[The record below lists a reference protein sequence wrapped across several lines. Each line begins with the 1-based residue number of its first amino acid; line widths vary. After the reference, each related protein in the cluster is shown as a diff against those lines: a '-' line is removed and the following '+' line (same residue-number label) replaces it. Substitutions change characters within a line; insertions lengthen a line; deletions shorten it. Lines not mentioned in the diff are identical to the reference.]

1 MNTPLRLQGIPAY
14 IYRVLKEDKSVMK
27 EDKISQA
34 GEPADA
40 FKGQQFEV
48 VTQALSGAFALA
60 IMAQKCTRM
69 SQN

>member
-1 MNTPLRLQGIPAY
+1 METPHSARKAFRLACRG
-14 IYRVLKEDKSVMK
+14 MK

-48 VTQALSGAFALA
+48 VTQALSGCIRPGYYVPKVYKNVPKLDSAPD
-60 IMAQKCTRM
+60 
-69 SQN
+69 